1 MKIKNILLAFTMFFS
16 LQAFTA
22 TVPHSWISD
31 SADIFIEKS
40 DEMAELEKSYD
51 NILETKSDM
60 VEDIIKGKPD
70 PKRRWFLQSIATQL
84 TIEKKGTIGVLGMKG
99 ETSVALIWQRT
110 PDSIKKLQQK
120 YYGTSSAVAEKSLE
134 DETASSEAV
143 KITSETTK
151 TEMENQLEPIVEAA
165 FVAGKVKKK
174 SVLRE
179 KLLSKLSEYQDLLKD
194 LDHTPNFT
202 PWWVYKFQF
211 DLNITAEGAVHPV
224 VNVGTEVR
232 VRVEWYR
239 ISRNVTLDK
248 ADKEPSENAKFL
260 MAMAS
265 DFSAMDELAL
275 GANNQ
280 KRFALDTIK
289 VGVGLQAKGKI
300 VVASVKGK
308 VFGSIF
314 FKREQVANK
323 SLEFMPALSDTF
335 PVMGE
340 ASTENLKYAKDNNIT
355 VDSIDKSFGDDVR
368 ERIFN
373 ASRDKFRKGLKKAVK
388 MAKFWSKGALRREE
402 RRMSQGKEVHFN
414 LNVIEIELE
423 LYLGGGI
430 GAATVEG
437 IAELELF
444 MVRK

>member
-1 MKIKNILLAFTMFFS
+1 MKINNILLVFTMFFS
-16 LQAFTA
+16 FQALTA

-31 SADIFIEKS
+31 SADLSIEKS

-60 VEDIIKGKPD
+60 IEDIIKGKPD
-70 PKRRWFLQSIATQL
+70 PKRKWFLQSIATQL
-84 TIEKKGTIGVLGMKG
+84 TIEKKGTLGVLGMKG

-110 PDSIKKLQQK
+110 PESIKKLQEK

-134 DETASSEAV
+134 DEIVSNDESV

-151 TEMENQLEPIVEAA
+151 SEMEKQIEPIVEAA

-174 SVLRE
+174 GVLRE
-179 KLLSKLSEYQDLLKD
+179 KLLSKLTEYQDLLKD
-194 LDHTPNFT
+194 LDHAPNFT

-211 DLNITAEGAVHPV
+211 DLNITAEGAVHPLV
-224 VNVGTEVR
+224 SVGTEVR

-239 ISRNVTLDK
+239 ISRNVSVDK
-248 ADKEPSENAKFL
+248 SSKEPSENAKFL

-289 VGVGLQAKGKI
+289 VGIGLQAKGKI
-300 VVASVKGK
+300 VVAKVKGK

-314 FKREQVANK
+314 FKREKISDK
-323 SLEFMPALSDTF
+323 SLAPAINLPETF
-335 PVMGE
+335 PVLDE
-340 ASTENLKYAKDNNIT
+340 ASEQNLNYARENNIR
-355 VDSIDKSFGDDVR
+355 VDSIDKSGFS
-368 ERIFN
+368 ETIFN

-388 MAKFWSKGALRREE
+388 MAKFWSKGAIKREE
-402 RRMSQGKEVHFN
+402 RRMAQGKEVHFN

-430 GAATVEG
+430 GVATVDG